1 MTEQNP
7 LARSHQLLWEGLP
20 APRKGPTPTLSL
32 QQIVSTAISIADTEG
47 IEALSMRRLATAL
60 GMGTMSL
67 YRYIPSKSEL
77 LDLMLDHVLA
87 SQLGRLDPA
96 GDWRD
101 TLTTVAR
108 EGRALYLKH
117 RWLLKV
123 NWSRPVLGPNSVGEM
138 EETMSGLKDLPF
150 TDQEKM
156 MVVTALDSY
165 VTGSV
170 RQEILYENA
179 IVESGMSDEEF
190 WGNQLPA
197 LAAAMESGK
206 YPTMASLS
214 EDVFDASW
222 EENFEAGL
230 RFMLDGIDRE
240 IERRTSEEAVE

>member
-20 APRKGPTPTLSL
+20 TPRKGPKPTLTL
-32 QQIVSTAISIADTEG
+32 EQIVSAGISIADSEG
-47 IEALSMRRLATAL
+47 IEALSMRKLAATL

-77 LDLMLDHVLA
+77 LDLMLDHVSG
-87 SQLGRLDPA
+87 SQLGRVDPD
-96 GDWRD
+96 GDWRA

-117 RWLLKV
+117 PWLLKI
-123 NWSRPVLGPNSVGEM
+123 NWSRPVLGPNSIAEM

-150 TDQEKM
+150 SDQEKM
-156 MVVTALDSY
+156 VVVSALDSY

-179 IVESGMSDEEF
+179 TVESGMSDEEF

-197 LAAAMESGK
+197 LVTAMESGK
-206 YPTMASLS
+206 YPVMASLS

-222 EENFEAGL
+222 EETFEAGL
-230 RFMLDGIDRE
+230 RYMLDGIARDVA
-240 IERRTSEEAVE
+240 RRTSE